1 MARKRRPRFNAAK
14 AVRAIARER
23 LGAPPPS
30 RPIPD
35 KRRRKTKKHKKDLLR
50 ELEE

>member
-1 MARKRRPRFNAAK
+1 MPRKRRPRFNAAK
-14 AVRAIARER
+14 TVRAIARER
-23 LGAPPPS
+23 VGAPPPS

-50 ELEE
+50 EQDD